1 MKTLVQRKLF
11 RHRTFQLKREHIR
24 VIDRTPI
31 GSQVYDVSYDVLF
44 GERVELMTTAVQ
56 ALVISLMLGV
66 FAVIWALVAAFDP
79 KADPRMYTLVAAA
92 AVGAVI
98 AAIYWALSR
107 QELIHFHDRH
117 SSLYIRRDRP
127 SVDEVDT
134 FLAEARAV
142 GRERLRDALLPLQ
155 RSDDERKN
163 RALAFLLR
171 DKGILSDDECNEYL
185 KPARSP
191 YRDQLN

>member
-1 MKTLVQRKLF
+1 MKALVQRKLF

-31 GSQVYDVSYDVLF
+31 GSQTYDVSYDVLF

-56 ALVISLMLGV
+56 ALAIALVSAV
-66 FAVIWALVAAFDP
+66 FAGIWALVVAFDP
-79 KADPRMYTLVAAA
+79 KADPRMYTLVGA
-92 AVGAVI
+92 AVI
-98 AAIYWALSR
+98 AAIIGGIYWALSR
-107 QELIHFHDRH
+107 QELIHFYDRQL
-117 SSLYIRRDRP
+117 SLYIRRDRP
-127 SVDEVDT
+127 SVAEVDA
-134 FLAEARAV
+134 FLAEAHAI

-171 DKGILSDDECNEYL
+171 DKGILSDEECKEYL
-185 KPARSP
+185 KPAHSP
-191 YRDQLN
+191 YRDVLN